1 MITDVALAAPPRPAD
16 IDSDDADYARM
27 KAEESSA
34 NSAYRAEIDAEND
47 AQAKAEDD
55 AAHGVHRRPEYA
67 CYANASPI
75 Y

>member
-1 MITDVALAAPPRPAD
+1 
-16 IDSDDADYARM
+16 M

-34 NSAYRAEIDAEND
+34 NAAYRAEIDAEND